1 MLLQYKR
8 VLSKK
13 SKQTLIKKCLYL
25 EYSDPNFTC
34 NLTEYGEM
42 WTISRYSVRML
53 ENKDQKSSE
62 YQNLSRSDA
71 KHNNHENGRTNE
83 SFEAL
88 LRWFL

>member
-1 MLLQYKR
+1 MLLQYKQ

-42 WTISRYSVRML
+42 
-53 ENKDQKSSE
+53 
-62 YQNLSRSDA
+62 
-71 KHNNHENGRTNE
+71 
-83 SFEAL
+83 
-88 LRWFL
+88 